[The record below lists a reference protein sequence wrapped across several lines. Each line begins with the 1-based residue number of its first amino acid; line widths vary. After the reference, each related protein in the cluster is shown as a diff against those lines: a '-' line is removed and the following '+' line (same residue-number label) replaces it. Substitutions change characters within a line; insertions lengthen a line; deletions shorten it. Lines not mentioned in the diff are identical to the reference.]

1 MPPSAPASVSSLPIA
16 VLPFTN
22 LTNDPA
28 KDYFPDGMAEEMGHS
43 LGAVRALRVTPYASC
58 LEWKG
63 RTGDPAELGAALGVE
78 TILEG
83 AVRRTGENLYV
94 EARLQRL
101 SDGSTLWSENLDRS
115 WGDVFTVQG
124 TVVGQVLKTLGIAPS
139 PEEERALSRVPTTKV
154 TAYDALLRGRNA
166 ARQLLKRE
174 QDRAMSLFGE
184 ACAADPRYAESH
196 AELAICHGTI
206 YQYWDSSDEQLRQAE
221 ASSREAVSL
230 APDLPRAHIARGLA
244 LSLGK
249 QYDEAAA
256 EFGRAIALA
265 PESFDAHYFLARSY
279 RAHGQFAEATASF
292 ERASALRPDDY
303 ATPALLAS
311 AYVSLNR
318 PEDALATRRRSVELA
333 EHHIER
339 HPDDSRAL
347 YLAAACLST
356 LGEGT
361 KARSWAKRALAMD
374 PDDSAVLYNV
384 ACVYALLGLD
394 DSAIDCLEQA
404 IVHGFRHWDWIE
416 HDSDFDAL
424 RKHPRFQAL
433 RTNPGA

>member
-1 MPPSAPASVSSLPIA
+1 MSSLPIA

-22 LTNDPA
+22 LTSDPA
-28 KDYFPDGMAEEMGHS
+28 KDYFPDGMAEEMGNS
-43 LGAVRALRVTPYASC
+43 LAAVRALCVTPFASC

-63 RTGDPAELGAALGVE
+63 RTGNAAELGAALGVD
-78 TILEG
+78 TVLEG
-83 AVRRTGENLYV
+83 AARRTGDSLYV

-101 SDGSTLWSENLDRS
+101 SDGSTLWSDNLERS
-115 WGDVFTVQG
+115 LADVFQVQG
-124 TVVGQVLKTLGIAPS
+124 TIVRGVLKTLGITPGPS
-139 PEEERALSRVPTTKV
+139 EERALARVPTTKV
-154 TAYDALLRGRNA
+154 PAYDALLRGRHA

-174 QDRAMSLFGE
+174 QDRALGLFGD
-184 ACAADPRYAESH
+184 ACTLDPAYAETH
-196 AELAICHGTI
+196 AEVAICHGTI
-206 YQYWDSSDEQLRQAE
+206 YQYWDSSDEQLRQADA
-221 ASSREAVSL
+221 ASSEAVVL
-230 APDLPRAHIARGLA
+230 APELPRAHVARGLA

-249 QYDEAAA
+249 KYEEAAA
-256 EFGRAIALA
+256 EFNRAIELA
-265 PESFDAHYFLARSY
+265 PDSFEAHYSLARSR
-279 RAHGQFAEATASF
+279 RAHGQFAEAAESF
-292 ERASALRPDDY
+292 ERACALRPDDY

-318 PEDALATRRRSVELA
+318 PDDALATRRRSVELA
-333 EHHIER
+333 ERHVER

-424 RKHPRFQAL
+424 RQHPRFQAL
-433 RTNPGA
+433 RS